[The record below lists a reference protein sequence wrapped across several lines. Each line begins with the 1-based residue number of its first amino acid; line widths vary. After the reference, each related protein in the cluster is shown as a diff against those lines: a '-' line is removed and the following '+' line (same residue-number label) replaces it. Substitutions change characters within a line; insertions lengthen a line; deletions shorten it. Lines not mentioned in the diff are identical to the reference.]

1 MLTRLVYC
9 LGRWD
14 GEVVKWLQNSELESW
29 QRKQNFKGEHKESED
44 VDSFSIEWIN
54 SVLNKWI

>member
-14 GEVVKWLQNSELESW
+14 GEVVKWPQNSELESW
-29 QRKQNFKGEHKESED
+29 QRKQNLKGEHKESEN
-44 VDSFSIEWIN
+44 VGF
-54 SVLNKWI
+54 

>member
-14 GEVVKWLQNSELESW
+14 EEVVKWLQNSELKSW
-29 QRKQNFKGEHKESED
+29 QRKQNFKGGHKECED
-44 VDSFSIEWIN
+44 VDF
-54 SVLNKWI
+54 